1 MSKMYESLMTGLM
14 EDLNDI
20 RTYGEPQ
27 GRKTVVEYEPVKEYS
42 ASEVKTIRKELGIS
56 QPAFAQCL
64 GVSKK
69 TVEKWES
76 GDNIPSGPA
85 SRLLDLFRNHT
96 ISTAQYIKRA

>member
-1 MSKMYESLMTGLM
+1 MSKMFESLMTGLT

-20 RTYGEPQ
+20 RKYGEPQ
-27 GRKTVVEYEPVKEYS
+27 GRKTVVEYEPVKKYS
-42 ASEVKTIRKELGIS
+42 AVEVKTIRNNLGIS

-76 GDNIPSGPA
+76 GDNTPSGPA
-85 SRLLDLFRNHT
+85 SRLLDLFGNNT
-96 ISTAQYIKRA
+96 ITAAQYIKHA